1 MKTAVNVI
9 DSLLAY
15 IINKDPKQNKFS
27 ENAKTAFV
35 RPIYKKNGRE
45 KTKNYRP
52 VSLVNVFSKIDE
64 RFLHNNLSSFT
75 DKMFSKLFQLIESLV
90 I

>member
-1 MKTAVNVI
+1 MIKSLNPNKATSPDRIPLQIMKTAVNVI

-35 RPIYKKNGRE
+35 RPIYKKMTGRKR
-45 KTKNYRP
+45 KTIDQ
-52 VSLVNVFSKIDE
+52 SVF
-64 RFLHNNLSSFT
+64 
-75 DKMFSKLFQLIESLV
+75 
-90 I
+90 

>member
-52 VSLVNVFSKIDE
+52 VSLLNVFSKIDE
-64 RFLHNNLSSFT
+64 RFLHNLSSFT

>member
-15 IINKDPKQNKFS
+15 IINKNPKQNKFS

-35 RPIYKKNGRE
+35 RSIYKKNDKE

-52 VSLVNVFSKIDE
+52 VNLLNG
-64 RFLHNNLSSFT
+64 FLHNNLSSFT

-90 I
+90 V